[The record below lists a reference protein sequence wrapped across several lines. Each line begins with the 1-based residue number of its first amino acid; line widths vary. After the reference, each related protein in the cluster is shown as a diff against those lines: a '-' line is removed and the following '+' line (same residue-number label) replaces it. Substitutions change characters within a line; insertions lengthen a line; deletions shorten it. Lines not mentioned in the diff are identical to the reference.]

1 MKRKWQGIAVLTISS
16 IIVAGCTLN
25 GDASSKTI
33 TISEDVK
40 FESALSEGS
49 IMAKHGGSI
58 PIDVEVK
65 YTGFKGNNL
74 FYNLNKE
81 TYHLE
86 LGTMK
91 KEKIADEPFYLLSE
105 NGKRALSL
113 VNEEFYALD
122 FQTNTKQFIAT
133 GSEEYMTYF
142 GDEEGSTVIQVIH
155 KESDLVLEKTILAKD
170 QKTSWTISDMFEW
183 DGLSISSFQSSS
195 NGVYIV
201 GKSLQEGYGFYHL
214 TEDGEMEQLSPL
226 EKIDSINHYHF
237 LDEDTIIFNDI
248 YNGKSGIYTLNFK
261 TEQVTQLVAGG
272 EDEEGIWVPFYK
284 LSPDKNKILFDA
296 PVQVGK
302 EYKTNVYIAE
312 LVNGKISNPSLIMQ
326 NADLYGVI
334 SHTGYWSQDSNTV
347 FISTT
352 IPGNEMIDTI
362 EVFQVQL
369 GK

>member
-16 IIVAGCTLN
+16 MIAAGCTLN
-25 GDASSKTI
+25 GDASSKTV

-40 FESALSEGS
+40 LESALTDGS
-49 IMAKHGGSI
+49 IIAKHDGSI
-58 PIDVEVK
+58 PIDVEVN

-74 FYNLNKE
+74 FYNQNKA
-81 TYHLE
+81 TYHLDLE
-86 LGTMK
+86 TMK

-113 VNEEFYALD
+113 VNEKFYVLD
-122 FQTNTKQFIAT
+122 FQTNTKQFIGT

-142 GDEEGSTVIQVIH
+142 GDEEGSTVIQIID
-155 KESDLVLEKTILAKD
+155 KESDMVIEKTNLATE

-183 DGLSISSFQSSS
+183 DGLSISSFQTSS

-201 GKSLQEGYGFYHL
+201 GNSLQEGYGFYHL
-214 TEDGEMEQLSPL
+214 TENGEMEQLSPL
-226 EKIDSINHYHF
+226 EKIDSIDRYHF
-237 LDEDTIIFNDI
+237 LDEETIIFNDT
-248 YNGKSGIYTLNFK
+248 YNGKSGIYTLNLK

-272 EDEEGIWVPFYK
+272 EDEEGIWIPFYK
-284 LSPDKNKILFDA
+284 LSPDKSKILFDA

-312 LVNGKISNPSLIMQ
+312 LVNGKVSNPSLIMQ
-326 NADLYGVI
+326 NADLYAVI

-347 FISTT
+347 YISTT
-352 IPGNEMIDTI
+352 IPGKETIDTI
-362 EVFQVQL
+362 EVFQVQSD
-369 GK
+369 K